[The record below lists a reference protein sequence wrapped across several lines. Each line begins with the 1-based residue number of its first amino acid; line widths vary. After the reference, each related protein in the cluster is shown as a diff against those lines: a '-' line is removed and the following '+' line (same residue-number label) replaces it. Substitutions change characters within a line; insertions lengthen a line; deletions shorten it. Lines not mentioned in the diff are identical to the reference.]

1 MFTCCREF
9 FILKTRPECRVFC
22 ARRRARPITQYV
34 KADVAIK
41 FYTLLEAAAERGET
55 AIGYRQVA
63 HSRDAMRGYGVKLN
77 PKKSAGIKL
86 VPMRDAQLRKLRL
99 ELLSL
104 DNIALDITGFFTR

>member
-1 MFTCCREF
+1 M
-9 FILKTRPECRVFC
+9 
-22 ARRRARPITQYV
+22 
-34 KADVAIK
+34 
-41 FYTLLEAAAERGET
+41 EAAVERGET

-99 ELLSL
+99 KLLSS
-104 DNIALDITGFFTR
+104 DNVALDLAGDFTRSRV